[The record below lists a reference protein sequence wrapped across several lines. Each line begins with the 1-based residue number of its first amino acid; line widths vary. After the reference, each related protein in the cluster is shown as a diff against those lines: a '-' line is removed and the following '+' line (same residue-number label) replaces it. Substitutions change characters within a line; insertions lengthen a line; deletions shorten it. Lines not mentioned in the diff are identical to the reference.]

1 MIPLKISDFEEY
13 CKLAALNA
21 ESADDWLIL
30 KLKPD
35 TDLFNLGFIGRM
47 KLLNTIKVGSKY
59 LPDDPYE
66 FEFSVEDSTIKF
78 VDPPGNYLY
87 FLQER
92 IKKEGSAKAIMG
104 AIKQYY
110 HLDGI
115 PLGDCAESVSWGVA
129 ESAFNHFLRITVQT
143 PS

>member
-1 MIPLKISDFEEY
+1 MDSLKLTDFEEY

-47 KLLNTIKVGSKY
+47 KLLNTIKVGSRY
-59 LPDDPYE
+59 LPEDPYE
-66 FEFSVEDSTIKF
+66 FEFRVEDSIINF
-78 VDPPGNYLY
+78 IDPPGNYLY
-87 FLQER
+87 FLQTR
-92 IKKEGSAKAIMG
+92 IKKEGSAKAILG

-110 HLDGI
+110 QIDGI

-129 ESAFNHFLRITVQT
+129 ESAFNHFLRVTMQD
-143 PS
+143 PA